1 MSTAQQVQA
10 SVPGDYQLI
19 ENHPLRM
26 SDAMG
31 SVIVCLSGTAWI
43 TAYGESADFM
53 LRAGMAF
60 EVPTNGLTLI
70 EAVGEGKVRV
80 TAPAASRQPWYRA
93 LASLARAH

>member
-1 MSTAQQVQA
+1 MSTAQQAPAQG
-10 SVPGDYQLI
+10 PGDYQLT
-19 ENHPLRM
+19 ENQPMRI

-31 SVIVCLSGTAWI
+31 SVIECLSGTAWI
-43 TAYGESADFM
+43 TSYGERSDFM

-70 EAVGEGKVRV
+70 EAVGAGKVRV
-80 TAPAASRQPWYRA
+80 TAPVAAAQPWYRA